1 MASPR
6 KNPVARVG
14 NYAAP
19 VDSQG
24 MDQSDPMFGELFGTK
39 MDKTESS
46 YVSGAKNKS
55 SATEAVR
62 RARRANK
69 QPPLKESE

>member
-1 MASPR
+1 MARRP
-6 KNPVARVG
+6 PTARVG

-24 MDQSDPMFGELFGTK
+24 MDQNDPMFGELFGSPMNK
-39 MDKTESS
+39 VESD
-46 YVSGAKNKS
+46 YMKGASNKA
-55 SATEAVR
+55 SAKEAVK